1 MFKWRNFVLKKNRF
15 PIILIIFI
23 LCLAIFSF
31 FIISLKSSVTAN
43 FDKTGFAFV
52 SEYIPASMT
61 SFFKTMTLFGS
72 AKILGVATI
81 TMTVWLWLIRKDYV
95 GMVTITVTVVSGSY
109 LNSFIKSEVAR
120 PRPLLKHL
128 VEASGFS
135 FPSGHAMMSMIVYT
149 LIAYFIIQRVTNRI
163 SRGFIILGAA
173 LFIFLIGFSRIIL
186 HVHYPS
192 DVVSGYSLGF
202 VWSYSAVAVYKKLTR
217 QREIS
222 YI

>member
-1 MFKWRNFVLKKNRF
+1 MEKNKF
-15 PIILIIFI
+15 PIILIIFV
-23 LCLAIFSF
+23 LCLAIFCF

-61 SFFKTMTLFGS
+61 GFFKIMTLFGS
-72 AKILGVATI
+72 AKILGVATLI
-81 TMTVWLWLIRKDYV
+81 MTVWIWLVWKDYV
-95 GMVTITVTVVSGSY
+95 GMVTILVAVVSGSY

-135 FPSGHAMMSMIVYT
+135 FPSGHAMMSMIVYS
-149 LIAYFIIQRVTNRI
+149 LIAYFIIQRVTNRT
-163 SRGFIILGAA
+163 SRGLILVGAA

-202 VWSYSAVAVYKKLTR
+202 VWSYSAIAVYKRLGVK
-217 QREIS
+217 REIS